1 MRSITGLLERD
12 VCFVQHILG
21 GERPQQLVMAAAR
34 LVRPRENRVDNL
46 QPARG
51 AQSLIGHTV
60 ARADEAVEQRRVL
73 QCAHHGRANRDNP
86 AAARSRSSNR

>member
-1 MRSITGLLERD
+1 VRSITGLLERD
-12 VCFVQHILG
+12 VRFVQHLLA

-34 LVRPRENRVDNL
+34 LVRPRENRVGKL
-46 QPARG
+46 QPACWT
-51 AQSLIGHTV
+51 QSLVGDTIAG
-60 ARADEAVEQRRVL
+60 ANAAVVGRRVL